1 VDLSAVGRLA
11 LTNYLAQ
18 SLIMTA
24 MFYGFGL
31 YGSISLAPAL
41 IVAAAVMVLQLGLSP
56 LYLQRFSRGP
66 AEWLWRR
73 LIYGAQ

>member
-1 VDLSAVGRLA
+1 MGRLA

-24 MFYGFGL
+24 MF

-73 LIYGAQ
+73 LTYGAQ